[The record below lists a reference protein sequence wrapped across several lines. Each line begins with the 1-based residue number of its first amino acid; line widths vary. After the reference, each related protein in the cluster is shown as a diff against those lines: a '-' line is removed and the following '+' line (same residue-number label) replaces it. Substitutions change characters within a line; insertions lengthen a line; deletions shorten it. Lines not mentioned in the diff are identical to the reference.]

1 MEWIE
6 SLSPQEHDTYVNQH
20 QNGTFMQNS
29 EWGVFKSHYGW
40 KPEFVGIKK
49 DGTLVASAMIL
60 FRKIP
65 GLPATIAYS
74 PRGFVL
80 DYNNKE
86 LLKTFSKSVLAFCKK
101 RKAAFFRMDPA
112 IRRTSI
118 DYEGQ
123 PVEGIDNQ
131 WLIPYMKGLSFTH
144 QGFSLDFDGWQPRF
158 VFWQDINMPEE
169 ILFNGFHKKWKYNIR
184 LAERKGIEII
194 RGTRK
199 DLPRFAE
206 MMQVTGDRDGFGTRP
221 LSYFEALME
230 DMNPAGKAELFLARL
245 NAKEA
250 IQDAKSALDKE
261 EAALKR
267 FNIQLASA
275 KEENKED
282 KQAQLEK
289 KIALSENRTE
299 KLKAELKDLHAFEAL
314 PADQQILSGAILMT
328 TGKKACYLY
337 GASDNRFRDR
347 MPNYLIQWEMMRHAQ
362 QNGAEIYDFRGVSGN
377 LSPDHPLYG
386 LYRFKRGF
394 QGEFV
399 EYIGEF
405 DAVLKPVSYWLFT
418 HGLPKVKALLK
429 RITSIK

>member
-6 SLSPQEHDTYVNQH
+6 SLSPQEHDTFVNQH

-29 EWGVFKSHYGW
+29 EWGLFKSRYGW
-40 KPEFVGIKK
+40 HPTYVGMKK
-49 DGTLVASAMIL
+49 DDRLIASAMIL

-65 GLPATIAYS
+65 GLPAKIAYA

-80 DYNNKE
+80 DYNDKA
-86 LLKTFSKSVLAFCKK
+86 LLTAFSQSVLAYCKK
-101 RKAAFFRMDPA
+101 NKAAFFRMDPA
-112 IRRTSI
+112 LRRTSI
-118 DYEGQ
+118 DYEGN
-123 PVEGIDNQ
+123 PVDGINNE
-131 WLIPYMKGLSFTH
+131 WLLAYMKTLQFEH

-158 VFWQDINMPEE
+158 VFWQDIAMPEE
-169 ILFNGFHKKWKYNIR
+169 SLLNGFHKKWKYNIR

-194 RGTRK
+194 RGSQK

-206 MMQVTGDRDGFGTRP
+206 MMKVTGARDGFGTRP
-221 LSYFEALME
+221 LSYFEALLE
-230 DMNPAGKAELFLARL
+230 DMNPNGKAELFLARL
-245 NAKEA
+245 NAKKA
-250 IQDAKSALDKE
+250 IQDAETALRKE
-261 EAALKR
+261 ETALKR
-267 FNIQLASA
+267 FASQLAAA
-275 KEENKED
+275 KEEKKED
-282 KQAQLEK
+282 KRIQLEK
-289 KIALSENRTE
+289 KIALAENRTI
-299 KLKAELKDLHAFEAL
+299 KLKTELKDLHEFEGL

-347 MPNYLIQWEMMRHAQ
+347 MPNYLIQWEMMRYAQ
-362 QNGAEIYDFRGVSGN
+362 SIGAEIYDFRGVSGN
-377 LSPDHPLYG
+377 LAPDHPLYG

-418 HGLPKVKALLK
+418 NGLPKIKALLK
-429 RITSIK
+429 RRKK